1 MIYFFRFLKL
11 IFLFCLVARE
21 KGWYS
26 KERNQP
32 LGCLIFLLC
41 FVLTFV
47 DQNHEDLWDS
57 TFSLLPFLFCTSEP
71 TSPHSLSE
79 NKNNFQFF
87 HVWYMIY
94 IHIYIYIYMYVC
106 MYMSNIVWLVLY
118 VSNDQFDSFFI
129 TNKI

>member
-26 KERNQP
+26 KERYQP

-57 TFSLLPFLFCTSEP
+57 TFSLLLFCTSEP

-94 IHIYIYIYMYVC
+94 IHTHIYIYMYVC

>member
-57 TFSLLPFLFCTSEP
+57 TFSLLLFCTSEP

-94 IHIYIYIYMYVC
+94 IHTYIYIYIYVC
-106 MYMSNIVWLVLY
+106 MYVYVQYSLISAVRFKWSIWFFLY
-118 VSNDQFDSFFI
+118 Y
-129 TNKI
+129 